1 MGHHVADIGN
11 QQPYRGAFTH
21 LGEDIAFTRQYGCGG
36 SITNMSHDVGFSR
49 GHHPHEI
56 ITQFG
61 HDIGFTQCEYTG

>member
-1 MGHHVADIGN
+1 
-11 QQPYRGAFTH
+11 
-21 LGEDIAFTRQYGCGG
+21 
-36 SITNMSHDVGFSR
+36 MSHDVGFSR